1 MEAVVEKKGRV
12 GMRAGLEGGGGS
24 DIKRTCQVEDG
35 VGSYFIFVI
44 SFTQAGFSNSKFS
57 T

>member
-44 SFTQAGFSNSKFS
+44 SFTQAGFSNSKFY